1 MAKIRWRTGTALGSV
16 SLFLIPVTA
25 ATRFVMTTGCTAF
38 HSLCLN
44 NKEGKGLEL
53 KEYWSDSY
61 HSGDFKLTR
70 IGFVAIRFRWLITLL
85 IIGIAG
91 WIAVDWWVL
100 DPAHFQLLWKIRL
113 ITGAMLTPLL
123 PLSYLC
129 KLNRRW
135 MFASLYFLLGV
146 LLIFNLVS
154 LWSFR
159 DGTPIPIGYIAFP
172 YFLLTLLS
180 VLPLP
185 VKSGLRVAVMVI
197 GCVLATDYWLDSR
210 SLSNGALLDRLWL
223 LICFSLAMIWVQAGQ
238 LRMLLDLYRES
249 TRDPLTRLM
258 NRRLFMGQLRQ
269 VQQENP
275 GQPFTLILFDLDR
288 FKRINDVHGHLM
300 GDEVLV
306 RVANTLGDIFG
317 PDAIM
322 ARYGGEEFMVLL
334 PGTTLEQGM
343 RKAETLRLA
352 VESQPVENPLGDGE
366 ITVTLSAGVVQGQ
379 HDSDL
384 QQLLNQADEALYDA
398 KRNGR
403 NCVQAA
409 A

>member
-1 MAKIRWRTGTALGSV
+1 M
-16 SLFLIPVTA
+16 
-25 ATRFVMTTGCTAF
+25 
-38 HSLCLN
+38 
-44 NKEGKGLEL
+44 
-53 KEYWSDSY
+53 
-61 HSGDFKLTR
+61 
-70 IGFVAIRFRWLITLL
+70 AIRFRWLVMLL
-85 IIGIAG
+85 IGGIAG

-100 DPAHFQLLWKIRL
+100 DSAHFQLIWKIRL

-146 LLIFNLVS
+146 LLIFNFVS

-172 YFLLTLLS
+172 YFLLALLS

-185 VKSGLRVAVMVI
+185 VKSGLRVALMVI
-197 GCVLATDYWLDSR
+197 VCVLATDYWLDSR
-210 SLSNGALLDRLWL
+210 SLNNGALLDRLWL

-258 NRRLFMGQLRQ
+258 NRRLFLRQLEQ
-269 VQQENP
+269 VQQEQP
-275 GQPFTLILFDLDR
+275 GKPFTLILFDLDK
-288 FKRINDVHGHLM
+288 FKRINDEYGHLM

-317 PDAIM
+317 SEAIM

-334 PGTTLEQGM
+334 PDTPLEQGL
-343 RKAETLRLA
+343 RQAETLRLA
-352 VESQPVENPLGDGE
+352 VESQPVENPLGEEE
-366 ITVTLSAGVVQGQ
+366 ITVTLSAGVVQGD
-379 HDSDL
+379 HHSEL
-384 QQLLNQADEALYDA
+384 QQLLNRADEALYEA
-398 KRNGR
+398 KRSGR
-403 NCVQAA
+403 NCIQAA

>member
-1 MAKIRWRTGTALGSV
+1 M
-16 SLFLIPVTA
+16 
-25 ATRFVMTTGCTAF
+25 
-38 HSLCLN
+38 
-44 NKEGKGLEL
+44 EL

-61 HSGDFKLTR
+61 HSSDFKLTR
-70 IGFVAIRFRWLITLL
+70 IGLVAIRFRWLVALL

-100 DPAHFQLLWKIRL
+100 DPAHFKLIWKMRL

-135 MFASLYFLLGV
+135 MIASLYFLIGV
-146 LLIFNLVS
+146 LLTFNLVG

-172 YFLLTLLS
+172 YFLLALLS

-185 VKSGLRVAVMVI
+185 VKSGLRVAVVI
-197 GCVLATDYWLDSR
+197 TLCVLGTDYWLNPDG
-210 SLSNGALLDRLWL
+210 LHGGALLDRLWL
-223 LICFSLAMIWVQAGQ
+223 LICFSLAMLWVQAGQ

-258 NRRLFMGQLRQ
+258 NRRLFMRQLELQRSEGGQR
-269 VQQENP
+269 
-275 GQPFTLILFDLDR
+275 PFTLILFDLDR
-288 FKRINDVHGHLM
+288 FKRINDEHGHLM

-317 PDAIM
+317 PDAIV
-322 ARYGGEEFMVLL
+322 ARYGGEEFIVLL
-334 PGTTLEQGM
+334 PATSLEQGL
-343 RKAETLRLA
+343 RQAETLRLA
-352 VESQPVENPLGDGE
+352 VESQPVENPLGEGE
-366 ITVTLSAGVVQGQ
+366 ITVTLSAGVVEGS

-384 QQLLNQADEALYDA
+384 HSLLNQADEALYDA

>member
-1 MAKIRWRTGTALGSV
+1 M
-16 SLFLIPVTA
+16 
-25 ATRFVMTTGCTAF
+25 
-38 HSLCLN
+38 
-44 NKEGKGLEL
+44 EL

-61 HSGDFKLTR
+61 HSSDFKLTR
-70 IGFVAIRFRWLITLL
+70 IGFVAIRFRWLVALL

-91 WIAVDWWVL
+91 WVAVDWWVL
-100 DPAHFQLLWKIRL
+100 DPAHFQLIWKMRL

-135 MFASLYFLLGV
+135 MVASLYFLLGI
-146 LLIFNLVS
+146 LLTFNLVG

-172 YFLLTLLS
+172 YFLLALLS

-185 VKSGLRVAVMVI
+185 VKSGLRVALVVTLA
-197 GCVLATDYWLDSR
+197 VLGTDYWLDR
-210 SLSNGALLDRLWL
+210 HSLQNGALLDRLWL

-258 NRRLFMGQLRQ
+258 NRRLFLRQ
-269 VQQENP
+269 LELVQSESRN
-275 GQPFTLILFDLDR
+275 QPFTLILFDLDR
-288 FKRINDVHGHLM
+288 FKRINDEHGHLM

-306 RVANTLGDIFG
+306 RVATTLVDIFG
-317 PDAIM
+317 PDATL
-322 ARYGGEEFMVLL
+322 ARYGGEEFIVLL
-334 PGTTLEQGM
+334 PHTPLEQGL
-343 RKAETLRLA
+343 RRAETLRLA
-352 VESQPVENPLGDGE
+352 VESQPVENPLGEGE

-384 QQLLNQADEALYDA
+384 QALLNQADEALYDA

>member
-1 MAKIRWRTGTALGSV
+1 M
-16 SLFLIPVTA
+16 
-25 ATRFVMTTGCTAF
+25 
-38 HSLCLN
+38 
-44 NKEGKGLEL
+44 EL
-53 KEYWSDSY
+53 KEYWSDSH

-70 IGFVAIRFRWLITLL
+70 IGFVAIRFRWLVMLL
-85 IIGIAG
+85 IGGIAG

-100 DPAHFQLLWKIRL
+100 DSAHFQLIWKIRL

-146 LLIFNLVS
+146 LLIFNFVS

-172 YFLLTLLS
+172 YFLLALLS

-185 VKSGLRVAVMVI
+185 VKSGLRVALMVI
-197 GCVLATDYWLDSR
+197 VCVLATDYWLDSR
-210 SLSNGALLDRLWL
+210 SLNNGALLDRLWL

-258 NRRLFMGQLRQ
+258 NRRLFLRQLEQ
-269 VQQENP
+269 VQQEQP
-275 GQPFTLILFDLDR
+275 GKPFTLILFDLDK
-288 FKRINDVHGHLM
+288 FKRINDEYGHLM

-306 RVANTLGDIFG
+306 RVATTLGDIFG
-317 PDAIM
+317 SEAIM

-334 PGTTLEQGM
+334 PDTPLEQGL
-343 RKAETLRLA
+343 RQAETLRLA
-352 VESQPVENPLGDGE
+352 VESQPVENPLGEEE
-366 ITVTLSAGVVQGQ
+366 ITVTLSAGVVQGD
-379 HDSDL
+379 HHSEL
-384 QQLLNQADEALYDA
+384 QQLLNRADEALYEA
-398 KRNGR
+398 KRSGR
-403 NCVQAA
+403 NCIQAA